1 MEPSVWVNVGFLQ
14 LLPSVRAV
22 MLAPRKTARRFREGH
37 FSPVGRLSHRNDK
50 CWHKPSP
57 AILSSKDRALRSS
70 AVRRHCPSHVRP
82 ATTALSVPVCKSNTQ
97 RRPKPVERRHD
108 NGTFGRGGRSSSWQ
122 KEGGPGHRSCSPGPY
137 RRNGG
142 SRNPVSFERGTLAVG
157 SHRRRRDVVPGDR
170 RRGDRT
176 EMPRFFRRL
185 PLVRAATKCSSTV
198 RPGIFSGKDVR
209 RGGQSRS

>member
-1 MEPSVWVNVGFLQ
+1 PSVWVNVEFLQ

-50 CWHKPSP
+50 CWHKSSP

-70 AVRRHCPSHVRP
+70 AVRRHCPSQSLSLAVIVPRMKDLRRRGRKPRVYLSPPANQILKDVRSRSNGVM
-82 ATTALSVPVCKSNTQ
+82 TTAHSAG
-97 RRPKPVERRHD
+97 E
-108 NGTFGRGGRSSSWQ
+108 GRSWQ

-142 SRNPVSFERGTLAVG
+142 SRNPVSF
-157 SHRRRRDVVPGDR
+157 
-170 RRGDRT
+170 
-176 EMPRFFRRL
+176 
-185 PLVRAATKCSSTV
+185 
-198 RPGIFSGKDVR
+198 
-209 RGGQSRS
+209 